1 MSNFWNSL
9 KAPTLA
15 NQNLAKVD
23 SHVGHFKKIC
33 WELGQ
38 KPPETETKAD
48 KSRCMSSGVGEKSNA
63 FSGLDH
69 EPAQQAF
76 FHKHC
81 DSLSGF
87 YVGGQKKISL
97 FVPGRIAA

>member
-48 KSRCMSSGVGEKSNA
+48 KSRC
-63 FSGLDH
+63 
-69 EPAQQAF
+69 
-76 FHKHC
+76 
-81 DSLSGF
+81 
-87 YVGGQKKISL
+87 I
-97 FVPGRIAA
+97 